1 MIKVAENKKII
12 KRTTFS
18 VILFIISIL
27 CVLFSSSCKKE
38 SPVNFGYTGLD
49 ANNSIIAEIKTVDET
64 IEVTKKGTKYL
75 YIGWEKCPWCQK
87 YLPYYNDVLKENGVE
102 TLYYFSPY
110 YIKGSEEI
118 ETDGNISVK
127 YKNAEYEK
135 LVNWILT
142 FDYDLSKGYLKMN
155 KITTTNKQTFELPWV
170 YVPLLFKIENGS
182 IVDFVSV
189 LKDHTKDET
198 TGKVKDFTEEQLN
211 LLISKI
217 KKLS

>member
-1 MIKVAENKKII
+1 MIKVVENKKII
-12 KRTTFS
+12 KRTTFF

-49 ANNSIIAEIKTVDET
+49 ANNSIITEIKTVDET
-64 IEVTKKGTKYL
+64 IEVTKEGTKYL

-118 ETDGNISVK
+118 ETDENISVK

-155 KITTTNKQTFELPWV
+155 KITATNGQTFELPWV

-189 LKDHTKDET
+189 LEDHTKDEI

>member
-1 MIKVAENKKII
+1 MLKKIEKNSII
-12 KRTTFS
+12 KKTIIFITF
-18 VILFIISIL
+18 LIIASL
-27 CVLFSSSCKKE
+27 SVLFSFSCKKA
-38 SPVNFGYTGLD
+38 SPTNFGYTGLD
-49 ANNSIIAEIKTVDET
+49 ANNSIITEIKTVDET
-64 IEVTKKGTKYL
+64 IEVTKEGTKYL

-118 ETDGNISVK
+118 ETDGVVSVK
-127 YKNAEYEK
+127 YKNIEYEK

-155 KITTTNKQTFELPWV
+155 KITATNEQTFGLPWV

-189 LKDHTKDET
+189 LEGHERDGIN
-198 TGKVKDFTEEQLN
+198 GKVKDFTKEQLN

-217 KKLS
+217 KNL